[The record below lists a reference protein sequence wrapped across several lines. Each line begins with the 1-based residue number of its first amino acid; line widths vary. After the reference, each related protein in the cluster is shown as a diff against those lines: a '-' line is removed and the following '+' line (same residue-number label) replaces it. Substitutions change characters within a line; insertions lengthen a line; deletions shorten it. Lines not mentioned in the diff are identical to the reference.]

1 MKPYMTPVA
10 ICGLA
15 VLFSTHGR
23 AQEQAEQ
30 DPSQIGRERPAIL
43 CEFGSSQMQTTRC
56 APP

>member
-30 DPSQIGRERPAIL
+30 DPSQIGRQQWQAQIKAARE
-43 CEFGSSQMQTTRC
+43 
-56 APP
+56 

>member
-30 DPSQIGRERPAIL
+30 DPSQIGR
-43 CEFGSSQMQTTRC
+43 
-56 APP
+56 